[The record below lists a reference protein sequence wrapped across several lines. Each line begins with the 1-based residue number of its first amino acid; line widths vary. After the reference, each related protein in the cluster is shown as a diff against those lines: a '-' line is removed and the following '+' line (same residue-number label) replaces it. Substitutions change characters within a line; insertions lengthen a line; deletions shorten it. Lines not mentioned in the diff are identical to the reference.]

1 MGIDSSRFSSVIS
14 PASTPPSTED
24 HEEEPE
30 EEPCE
35 ITDTMLAPCSAAG
48 IPEWHGGILAGD
60 GKIYCVPGSADA
72 VLCIDPAART
82 ATTFGT
88 VGSGIPNGTEVFWQA
103 MARVIVCQVVLMPRC
118 SSILQL
124 VLPRPSAQ

>member
-1 MGIDSSRFSSVIS
+1 M
-14 PASTPPSTED
+14 ED

-60 GKIYCVPGSADA
+60 D
-72 VLCIDPAART
+72 L
-82 ATTFGT
+82 
-88 VGSGIPNGTEVFWQA
+88 
-103 MARVIVCQVVLMPRC
+103 
-118 SSILQL
+118 
-124 VLPRPSAQ
+124 